1 MDSPYIQSRV
11 SASTAP
17 ASHFAPSRFGLM
29 LRRNFAKP
37 DRFSAVNYEISHRN
51 LWYFMGNPWDF
62 MIFMGIYDILWGI
75 HGILWYFMGNPWD
88 FMIFYG
94 ESIGIYD
101 ILWIVWWYFM
111 AFPMKMNH
119 GWQKSLGCKH
129 WKLWFF
135 SPWMNEWMMMMMLA
149 SSNSGTK
156 HVSGNQKHAHS
167 GVGSEIEW
175 MNRPTTYFYII
186 FPHHFMVDL
195 DQKNVL
201 GAPKADPM
209 CNINQQ
215 S

>member
-1 MDSPYIQSRV
+1 MKNIEFPISMLNNHIWKPNDHISLTWILRPFGDDFPYLFTQIYGPPYIQSRG

-119 GWQKSLGCKH
+119 GWQKSLGYKH

-135 SPWMNEWMMMMMLA
+135 FSMNEWMNEW
-149 SSNSGTK
+149 
-156 HVSGNQKHAHS
+156 
-167 GVGSEIEW
+167 W
-175 MNRPTTYFYII
+175 WW
-186 FPHHFMVDL
+186 
-195 DQKNVL
+195 
-201 GAPKADPM
+201 
-209 CNINQQ
+209 C
-215 S
+215 